1 MKTLKNVYEKLQED
15 KTELKSQKVE
25 LALVDDIEQQYR
37 KINDAKDEIRK
48 EENRIS
54 KEIFSFRDTL
64 NNFNTTSYITLLG
77 KYENAAKDLGIKI
90 DNKYQ
95 KALDEY
101 QRAKREGA
109 RFFGR

>member
-1 MKTLKNVYEKLQED
+1 
-15 KTELKSQKVE
+15 
-25 LALVDDIEQQYR
+25 
-37 KINDAKDEIRK
+37 
-48 EENRIS
+48 
-54 KEIFSFRDTL
+54 L